1 MKTEPHVRFM
11 AKSNVRI
18 WTPIGN
24 ALDAYRRRLLA
35 DDNAVYEHIWRLIHI
50 HEAAVVLLGSALASR
65 LVHLWGTKP
74 ESASRLNDLRGLV
87 SGLREGVLDDQ
98 EPTESVGSGCMGGS
112 IGAWIDLLN
121 RFGTTEA
128 PETCGF
134 CKALKDYLTF
144 QGSESLAFLQAWQ
157 RIGNVPS
164 TYAQK
169 LSRVQRFNAINALR
183 NKVAHVPLPE
193 KVIED
198 LHQGLRAEIL
208 DALTPHAENF
218 KKDSLEDVRATE
230 WHTPLKGKLESGR
243 RWVTGAGEFGKSTG
257 SSDPDTKFVWVDTGA
272 EQSVEI
278 KWSASP
284 FVRLDG
290 ELKVALLFRV
300 PELRSDPEAELIG
313 EFHRFAAEVEPVI
326 ELPIAAGTLTRWI
339 PKKETPKAKVSDK
352 APESAPVKPTPVS
365 KPDKPEKST
374 SAVLRT
380 KAEDAF
386 RSRDY
391 SEAARLFTELA
402 STKEFHFYNDV
413 ARSKHGASLWRAAD
427 VESSVKDKIK
437 CVREAIQ
444 LLKEASGH
452 RDPVYSARAFYEAS
466 KAVWHLWKLEN
477 KPEQLA
483 EAKELAEKAAQLAFD
498 SDYITWHERLIRTE
512 TAS

>member
-1 MKTEPHVRFM
+1 M

-50 HEAAVVLLGSALASR
+50 HEATVVLLGSALASR
-65 LVHLWGTKP
+65 LVHLWETNP
-74 ESASRLNDLRGLV
+74 DSVSRLNDLRGLV
-87 SGLREGVLDDQ
+87 SGLREGVLDEP
-98 EPTESVGSGCMGGS
+98 EPTESVGAGCMGGS

-128 PETCGF
+128 PETCAF
-134 CKALKDYLTF
+134 CKALKEYLVFPGT
-144 QGSESLAFLQAWQ
+144 EPLAFLSAWQ

-198 LHQGLRAEIL
+198 LHRGLRSEIL
-208 DALTPHAENF
+208 DALTPHSETF
-218 KKDSLEDVRATE
+218 KKDCLEDVRATE

-243 RWVTGAGEFGKSTG
+243 RWVTGAGEFGRSTG
-257 SSDPDTKFVWVDTGA
+257 DSGPDTKFVWADTSVD
-272 EQSVEI
+272 QPSEI

-339 PKKETPKAKVSDK
+339 PKKESL
-352 APESAPVKPTPVS
+352 
-365 KPDKPEKST
+365 KPDAQEKPPEVVPTKAAQVPKSAKPEKLT
-374 SAVLRT
+374 PAVLRA

-386 RSRDY
+386 RTRDY
-391 SEAARLFTELA
+391 AEAARLFSELA
-402 STKEFHFYNDV
+402 GAKEFHLYNDV
-413 ARSKHGASLWRAAD
+413 AKSKHGAAEWRAAD
-427 VESSVKDKIK
+427 AEVSLAGKTKRI
-437 CVREAIQ
+437 RQAIQ

-477 KPEQLA
+477 KPDQFL
-483 EAKELAEKAAQLAFD
+483 EAKKLAEKAAQLAFD
-498 SDYITWHERLIRTE
+498 TDYITWHERLVKTE
-512 TAS
+512 TNS